1 MATVKLEWWEFSAT
15 EGHTIHQCEIE
26 ARKDGESLVMEVYD
40 RGPAGVRHFS
50 TTAYYW
56 VEDRQRRIPLYDDE
70 GFGGLIEAQEALA
83 QWYLENAPT
92 LLVTLAG

>member
-1 MATVKLEWWEFSAT
+1 MATVKLEWRKSSMARGAAT
-15 EGHTIHQCEIE
+15 YRCKLE
-26 ARKDGESLVMEVYD
+26 ARKDGHALVMEVYD
-40 RGPAGVRHFS
+40 RGPAVVRHFS

-83 QWYLENAPT
+83 QWYLRNAPT